1 MKKILT
7 LLFIVVL
14 TISCTKND
22 NKIVISGRIE
32 ADEIN
37 LSFKYPGMIEEI
49 NFSEG
54 DFILKDTILAKIK
67 ANDIKAQINRSKLEE
82 NTVSTALDAKYLQ
95 YQSALNRLEQLKIKK
110 QFLNDSINNEI
121 LMAENNVKNADHKLK
136 IDKINIQKAMANY
149 EKVKN
154 DYERFKVLYNENA
167 IPKQKFDEIE
177 TLHKISKDDLSLAE
191 ESLKISEK
199 NYLSAQNSLAI
210 SKARKKEIEAIEKE
224 IKAAE
229 KDIGII
235 KKEIDIT
242 SLNKLKTIEVTNE
255 LTSHM
260 DDTTIKAPNNLIIT
274 RKFFQKGEIIAA
286 GQSLAVGYNPEEIY
300 FRGFIPEPLLG
311 KIKLNMEGELKID
324 SYPDK
329 SFKGKITFINSRSE
343 FTPKDVQTPQER
355 VKQVFLI
362 KAKID
367 HNENILKPGM
377 PADFIIKTE

>member
-7 LLFIVVL
+7 LLFIIIL
-14 TISCTKND
+14 NISCTKD
-22 NKIVISGRIE
+22 DGKIVISGRIE

-37 LSFKYPGMIEEI
+37 FSFKYPGMIEEI

-54 DFILKDTILAKIK
+54 DFVLKDTILARIK
-67 ANDIKAQINRSKLEE
+67 ANDIKAQVNRSKIEE
-82 NTVSTALDAKYLQ
+82 KTASTAMDAKYLQ
-95 YQSALNRLEQLKIKK
+95 YQSALNRIEQLKIKK
-110 QFLNDSINNEI
+110 QFLTDSINNEI

-136 IDKINIQKAMANY
+136 MDRINIQKARANF
-149 EKVKN
+149 EKIKN

-177 TLHKISKDDLSLAE
+177 AAYKISQEDLSLTE

-199 NYLSAQNSLAI
+199 NFLSAQNSLAI

-235 KKEIDIT
+235 KKEIEIA
-242 SLNKLKTIEVTNE
+242 SLNKLKTIELTNE
-255 LTSHM
+255 LTSHLE
-260 DDTTIKAPNNLIIT
+260 DTIIKAPNNMIIT
-274 RKFFQKGEIIAA
+274 KKFFQKGEIIAA
-286 GQSLAVGYNPEEIY
+286 GQSLAVGYNPQEIY
-300 FRGFIPEPLLG
+300 FRGFVPEPLLG
-311 KIKLNMEGELKID
+311 KIKLNMEGDLKID
-324 SYPDK
+324 SYPNK

-362 KAKID
+362 KAKIED
-367 HNENILKPGM
+367 KKNILKPGM